1 MTQAQALTELIQ
13 FMQADEYPTIEVEG
27 YIRKAKQLLK
37 KVTAE
42 PQGKKIILYKKPA
55 AKKTTNKK

>member
-42 PQGKKIILYKKPA
+42 QGKKIILNKKPA